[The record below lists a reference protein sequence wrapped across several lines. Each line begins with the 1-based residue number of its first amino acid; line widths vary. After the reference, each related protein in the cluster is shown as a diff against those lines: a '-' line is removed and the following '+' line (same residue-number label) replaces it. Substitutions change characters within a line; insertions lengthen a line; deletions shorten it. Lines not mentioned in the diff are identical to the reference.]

1 MIYTLTSNP
10 SIDYVMRLDEFCDGK
25 TLRSTAEEKYAGGK
39 GIMVAKILKNL
50 GDYPINLGFLGGFT
64 GEFIKSE
71 LARLEI
77 KENFTRIAADTRIN
91 VKLKYDIETEINAKG
106 PAITKEEVEDFYKK
120 LEDINKDD
128 YLIISGSLPKSLGSN
143 FYKEVI
149 EKTGC
154 KFSIDIANKEVLDYL
169 KYKPVLIKP
178 NEEEL
183 ANIFETEIRN
193 EDDLIKY
200 AKNLNSSGAENVI
213 VSLGAAGSI
222 FVDDKNIYKA
232 DAIKGELINS
242 VGAGDSMVGG
252 FIYAINKGYDK
263 LDAYKLAIACGT
275 ATAFSPDIASRTKIE
290 EMSKKVEVK
299 EIGN

>member
-1 MIYTLTSNP
+1 MIYTLTTNP

-50 GDYPINLGFLGGFT
+50 GDDPINLGFLGGFT
-64 GEFIKSE
+64 GDFIKKE

-77 KENFTRIAADTRIN
+77 KENFTRVAADTRIN
-91 VKLKYDIETEINAKG
+91 VKLKYDTETEINAQG
-106 PAITKEEVEDFYKK
+106 PDITKEEIEDFYRK

-128 YLIISGSLPKSLGSN
+128 YLIISGSLPKSLGSD

-183 ANIFETEIRN
+183 ANIFETETRN

-200 AKNLNSSGAENVI
+200 VKKLNSLGAKNVI

-252 FIYAINKGYDK
+252 FIYAISKGYDK

-275 ATAFSPDIASRTKIE
+275 ATAFSPDIASRKKIE

>member
-1 MIYTLTSNP
+1 MIYTLTTNP

-50 GDYPINLGFLGGFT
+50 GDDPINLGFLGGFT

-91 VKLKYDIETEINAKG
+91 VKLKYDTETEINAQG
-106 PAITKEEVEDFYKK
+106 PAITKDEVEDFYKK

-149 EKTGC
+149 ENTGC

-200 AKNLNSSGAENVI
+200 AKKLNSLGAENVI

-252 FIYAINKGYDK
+252 FIYAVNKGYDK

>member
-1 MIYTLTSNP
+1 MIYTLTTNP

-50 GDYPINLGFLGGFT
+50 GDDPINLGFLGGFT
-64 GEFIKSE
+64 GEFIKKE

-77 KENFTRIAADTRIN
+77 KENFTRVAPDTRIN
-91 VKLKYDIETEINAKG
+91 VKLKYETETEINAQG
-106 PAITKEEVEDFYKK
+106 PDITKEEIEDFYKK

-128 YLIISGSLPKSLGSN
+128 YLIISGSLPKSLGSD

-183 ANIFETEIRN
+183 ANIFETEISS

-200 AKNLNSSGAENVI
+200 AKKLNSLGAKNVI
-213 VSLGAAGSI
+213 VSLGKDGSI

-252 FIYAINKGYDK
+252 FIYAISKGYDK

-275 ATAFSPDIASRTKIE
+275 ATAFSPDIASRKKIE

>member
-1 MIYTLTSNP
+1 MIYTLTTNP

-50 GDYPINLGFLGGFT
+50 GDDPINLGFLGGFT
-64 GEFIKSE
+64 GEFIKKE

-77 KENFTRIAADTRIN
+77 KENFTRVAPDTRIN
-91 VKLKYDIETEINAKG
+91 VKLKYETETEINAQG
-106 PAITKEEVEDFYKK
+106 PDITKEEIEDFYKK

-128 YLIISGSLPKSLGSN
+128 YLIISGSLPKSLGSD

-183 ANIFETEIRN
+183 ANIFETEISS

-200 AKNLNSSGAENVI
+200 AKKLNSLGAKNVI
-213 VSLGAAGSI
+213 VSLGKDGSI

-252 FIYAINKGYDK
+252 FIYAISKGYDK
-263 LDAYKLAIACGT
+263 LDAYNLAIACGT
-275 ATAFSPDIASRTKIE
+275 ATAFSPDIASRKKIE

>member
-1 MIYTLTSNP
+1 MIYTLTTNP

-50 GDYPINLGFLGGFT
+50 GDDPINLGFLGGFT
-64 GEFIKSE
+64 GEFIKKE

-77 KENFTRIAADTRIN
+77 KENFTKIAADTRIN
-91 VKLKYDIETEINAKG
+91 VKLKYDTETEINAQG
-106 PAITKEEVEDFYKK
+106 PDITKEEIEDFYRK

-128 YLIISGSLPKSLGSN
+128 YLIISGSLPKSLGSD

-183 ANIFETEIRN
+183 ANIFETETRN

-200 AKNLNSSGAENVI
+200 AKKLNSLGAKNVI
-213 VSLGAAGSI
+213 VSLGKAGSI

-232 DAIKGELINS
+232 DAIKGDLINS

-252 FIYAINKGYDK
+252 FIYAISKGYDK

-275 ATAFSPDIASRTKIE
+275 ATAFSPDIASRKKIE

>member
-1 MIYTLTSNP
+1 MIYTLTTNP

-50 GDYPINLGFLGGFT
+50 GDDPINLGFLGGFT
-64 GEFIKSE
+64 GAFIKSE

-77 KENFTRIAADTRIN
+77 KENFTRIDADTRIN
-91 VKLKYDIETEINAKG
+91 VKLKYDTETEINAKG

-128 YLIISGSLPKSLGSN
+128 YLIISGSLPKSLGKD

-200 AKNLNSSGAENVI
+200 AKKLNSLGAENVI

-252 FIYAINKGYDK
+252 FIYAISKGYDK

-299 EIGN
+299 EIGD